1 MADTQ
6 EAVDLNAQEG
16 EEVVDLTL
24 ETMPVLPLI
33 LKLLPPYDRLKKLIS
48 KDIWRPSP
56 ELPLALLDLTK
67 CFKPPKKES
76 SECFQR
82 ILLCFFSK
90 ESHLQRIYA

>member
-33 LKLLPPYDRLKKLIS
+33 LKLLPP
-48 KDIWRPSP
+48 
-56 ELPLALLDLTK
+56 
-67 CFKPPKKES
+67 
-76 SECFQR
+76 
-82 ILLCFFSK
+82 
-90 ESHLQRIYA
+90 